1 MSDQTE
7 QAMLAAIRDHIA
19 DETGK
24 DTYGAIVVL
33 VDTTPLE
40 DIEDSTSGA
49 FYHYKHGGFYA
60 CEGLLSLAQTT
71 TTLETTL
78 EDEDDHDNI

>member
-19 DETGK
+19 DDTGK

-33 VDTTPLE
+33 ADTTPLE
-40 DIEDSTSGA
+40 DIKDSTSGA
-49 FYHYKHGGFYA
+49 YYHYKHGGFYA
-60 CEGLLSLAQTT
+60 CHGLITLAPHATAQSS
-71 TTLETTL
+71 
-78 EDEDDHDNI
+78 D